1 MRAKFHMLPTP
12 RLLFASQH
20 CHRIR
25 QVRIPTL
32 CWLKKP
38 HVSALVYLPWWLL
51 YETATVPL

>member
-38 HVSALVYLPWWLL
+38 HVSALVYLPW
-51 YETATVPL
+51 